1 MFNTYKVDTLAD
13 LINFTDALITG
24 QPSVTSSRNF
34 PPHNFY
40 SYNNGK
46 ELVYVLAVAGYQHD
60 DLDLKLYDD
69 TELCL
74 TGKPSMPLL
83 GLDPTSDTKI
93 GSNTDQHSK
102 NGIKNASFHWQ
113 VSLPKGYEITKAKLK
128 DGLMWIRLREIT
140 KAKKSVKIEF

>member
-1 MFNTYKVDTLAD
+1 MFNTYKVNTLAD
-13 LINFTDALITG
+13 FVGLTDALLTG
-24 QPSVTSSRNF
+24 QPPITSSRNF
-34 PPHNFY
+34 PPYNFY
-40 SYNNGK
+40 SYDNGK

-74 TGKPSMPLL
+74 TGKPLL
-83 GLDPTSDTKI
+83 TLNSLDPTSDPNLPR
-93 GSNTDQHSK
+93 SDK
-102 NGIKNASFHWQ
+102 NARIGIKNASFHWQ

-128 DGLMWIRLREIT
+128 DGLMWIRLKEIT